1 LVSFPE
7 CSLTP
12 FVFSFY
18 GPSSRGVIDEEQR
31 WSSKVDAYFE
41 QAMPNPSVQPL
52 FDRAKAL
59 GIGFA
64 LGYAEQDGDA
74 HYNSYIL
81 VGKDGQ
87 IIGNYRKSH
96 IGGTVEPDPT
106 RSHQYFEKRYF
117 LFGDTGFP
125 VWSAF
130 NGQLGAMICYDR
142 RWPESFRALG
152 LRGAELVFVPFATG
166 GSSRLADFHHLLCI
180 QSGAYCNGYWIVS
193 SSHSGVEMGA
203 QLMGCSAIIS
213 PMGEIVA
220 RSYSFQDELIEAT
233 IDLDVAK
240 ARRAAIAWKD
250 RRLDLYES

>member
-1 LVSFPE
+1 
-7 CSLTP
+7 
-12 FVFSFY
+12 
-18 GPSSRGVIDEEQR
+18 
-31 WSSKVDAYFE
+31 
-41 QAMPNPSVQPL
+41 MPNPSVQPL

-64 LGYAEQDGDA
+64 LGYAELDGDA

-87 IIGNYRKSH
+87 IIGKYRKSH
-96 IGGTVEPDPT
+96 IGGTVEPDST

-152 LRGAELVFVPFATG
+152 LHGAELVFVPFATG
-166 GSSRLADFHHLLCI
+166 GSSRLADFHHLLCC

-193 SSHSGVEMGA
+193 SSHSGVEMGT

-240 ARRAAIAWKD
+240 ERRAAIAWND
-250 RRLDLYES
+250 RRLDVYER